1 MTKIVN
7 GEEVEED
14 STLLILNNEQVIEYI
29 SKDKIILQQFR
40 DLIGKYKMLNI
51 FVVVSNVPNE
61 KIASYGAPELY
72 KIIKENKNILY
83 LGNLEE
89 CNICDVNVQTLR
101 KYNKKIQKGDA
112 YFFSQGDLV
121 KVKTPLV

>member
-51 FVVVSNVPNE
+51 FVVVSNIPN
-61 KIASYGAPELY
+61 
-72 KIIKENKNILY
+72 
-83 LGNLEE
+83 
-89 CNICDVNVQTLR
+89 
-101 KYNKKIQKGDA
+101 QK
-112 YFFSQGDLV
+112 
-121 KVKTPLV
+121 

>member
-1 MTKIVN
+1 MLRASEKMTKIVN

-51 FVVVSNVPNE
+51 FVVVSNIPN
-61 KIASYGAPELY
+61 
-72 KIIKENKNILY
+72 
-83 LGNLEE
+83 
-89 CNICDVNVQTLR
+89 
-101 KYNKKIQKGDA
+101 QK
-112 YFFSQGDLV
+112 
-121 KVKTPLV
+121 

>member
-1 MTKIVN
+1 MVN

-51 FVVVSNVPNE
+51 FVVVSNIPN
-61 KIASYGAPELY
+61 
-72 KIIKENKNILY
+72 
-83 LGNLEE
+83 
-89 CNICDVNVQTLR
+89 
-101 KYNKKIQKGDA
+101 QK
-112 YFFSQGDLV
+112 
-121 KVKTPLV
+121 